1 MANVG
6 LNDLCP
12 DIPFLTT
19 QDNSIQQLCLQ
30 RPLQLAQS
38 VLAVST
44 TLQNDQCSSSVLPF
58 FCNASDSLC
67 GEGDSVDLSAE
78 CEHIR
83 DNDCV
88 LEWRLLEN
96 FINISIPDCQSFTE
110 DGNLTFSRAPQLT
123 CPDRF
128 DLFCDT
134 FCLPVCSEF
143 SLLHPVS
150 HDYEAVGK
158 ILQILFQG
166 VGIVGGLITL
176 ITCILNRKTM

>member
-123 CPDRF
+123 CPDQF

-143 SLLHPVS
+143 SLLS